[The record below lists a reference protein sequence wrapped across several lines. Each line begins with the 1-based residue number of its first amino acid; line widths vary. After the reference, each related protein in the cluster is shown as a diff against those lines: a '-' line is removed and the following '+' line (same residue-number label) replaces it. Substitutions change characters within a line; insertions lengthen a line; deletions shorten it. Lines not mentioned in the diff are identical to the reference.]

1 MIKCITFYKPWSFK
15 KNVFKKKKIRIMDWK
30 IMKNSTSFYKKMP
43 KKNLPERK
51 EYVICNED
59 VQSPYHCF
67 TII

>member
-1 MIKCITFYKPWSFK
+1 
-15 KNVFKKKKIRIMDWK
+15 
-30 IMKNSTSFYKKMP
+30 MKNSTSFYKKMP

-59 VQSPYHCF
+59 VQSPYHYF